1 VPRQE
6 STSPPD
12 PLLSNGRTKLPFL
25 APSCLFCAEWRA
37 SIAREGGAFMNLVYT
52 CILLNC
58 FTLAVDQYPNSPL
71 RVQVVYVANVIFTSL
86 FLLEM
91 VSPHA
96 YAPVHRLGTLPISHT

>member
-1 VPRQE
+1 
-6 STSPPD
+6 
-12 PLLSNGRTKLPFL
+12 
-25 APSCLFCAEWRA
+25 
-37 SIAREGGAFMNLVYT
+37 MNLVYT

-91 VSPHA
+91 VSPHTHA
-96 YAPVHRLGTLPISHT
+96 AVHSLALCLSVILKRAANAS